1 MQPRKPLLIVITGA
15 TASGKTAL
23 AIQLALRLKC
33 EIISAD
39 SRQIYRGI
47 PIATAAPSPEQLSLV
62 RHHLIATLD
71 LDSYYSAACFE
82 SDALRLLPGIFSR
95 SGGFAIVC
103 GGSMLY
109 TDALT
114 RGIDDMP
121 TVSDEVRAKVAG
133 LARQHGSDG
142 LLALLE
148 ITDPDYFSE
157 VDHAN
162 LKRVIH
168 ALEISMQA
176 GVPYSSLRSGRR
188 ADRPFDIV
196 RFAIDRPRAEL
207 FDRINSRVDAM
218 IEAGLVDEA
227 RSVAPLRHLN
237 SLNTVGFK
245 EMFAYFDGLMD
256 FDTAVARIKK
266 NTRVYAKKQL
276 TWLQRDDSVTWLT
289 SDADADTIMSLLHLN
304 S

>member
-82 SDALRLLPGIFSR
+82 SDALSLLPDIFSR

-133 LARQHGSDG
+133 LARQHGNDG

-148 ITDPDYFSE
+148 ITDPDYFAE

-227 RSVAPLRHLN
+227 RSVAHLRHLN

-276 TWLQRDDSVTWLT
+276 TWLQRDDSVTWLP
-289 SDADADTIMSLLHLN
+289 SDADADTILSLLHLN